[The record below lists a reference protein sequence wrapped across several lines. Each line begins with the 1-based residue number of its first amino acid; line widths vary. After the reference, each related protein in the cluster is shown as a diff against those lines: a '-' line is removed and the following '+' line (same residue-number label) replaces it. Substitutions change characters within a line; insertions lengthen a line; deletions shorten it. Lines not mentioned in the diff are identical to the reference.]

1 VLQVPPNAGG
11 NWQTYAVLTEQ
22 SSPAIAKAWVYPA
35 IQGGA
40 TVHIAVAAAP
50 TATNKNR
57 DVATA
62 TMTGTI
68 VPAVQG
74 ALADHAAI
82 TVTTVTNI
90 PTDIAFLLTL
100 PDPPTASPPG
110 PGGGWL
116 DGSAWPTTTAGASA
130 VTITAVTSTTVMT
143 TDAVTSPTVGVSRI
157 AWLSPL
163 NWTLYTATVIGV
175 SGTSGAYVITLD
187 TPFVGIA
194 TGNYIFPQS
203 VNQATY
209 IAALFAAFSLMGPG
223 EKTANTSALARGFRH
238 PPPVTSWPNAIDAF
252 LCKAL
257 TSAGDEVRAAEY
269 IYRAAGSFFRA
280 GSAGTLGPYV
290 AVSVTSP
297 PKIFVPQN
305 IGFYRS

>member
-194 TGNYIFPQS
+194 TGNYIAHGSGREDRQY
-203 VNQATY
+203 QR
-209 IAALFAAFSLMGPG
+209 
-223 EKTANTSALARGFRH
+223 ARARLSS
-238 PPPVTSWPNAIDAF
+238 PA
-252 LCKAL
+252 
-257 TSAGDEVRAAEY
+257 AGDVVAE
-269 IYRAAGSFFRA
+269 RNRRVLVQ
-280 GSAGTLGPYV
+280 GTDE
-290 AVSVTSP
+290 
-297 PKIFVPQN
+297 
-305 IGFYRS
+305 RRR